1 MARGPLCGGNLSLLA
16 ASMGTPWEIDT
27 RGKILFLEDV
37 NEKSYRVDSMLTQLR
52 NGGKFDD
59 CAGIILGHW
68 TDCEPEDESCA
79 LTLEEIFEQLI
90 VPAGKPAICGFA
102 CGHSMPTHALP
113 LGRVCEL
120 DAARARCASGRRR
133 QWTTLLCRQNSR
145 PSSTP
150 FPRKAPCTLSI
161 LTTGE
166 VIASLRAETRVVSA
180 STIKVALLFCALED
194 VMAGKLALDMH
205 ISIAPE
211 DFREDTRVFEPE
223 YRQDGCSL
231 WEMLY
236 WMIVL
241 SDNTAT
247 NAIISTLG
255 CDHINAYCARL
266 GLENTACQRKMLD
279 WTAVREGRNN
289 YTSALDQFR
298 LYEMLYRG
306 EILSEELRAVAAD
319 FLSRV
324 RSFDELQRYIPT
336 R

>member
-1 MARGPLCGGNLSLLA
+1 MDNAALQAKLA
-16 ASMGTPWEIDT
+16 AI
-27 RGKILFLEDV
+27 
-37 NEKSYRVDSMLTQLR
+37 
-52 NGGKFDD
+52 
-59 CAGIILGHW
+59 
-68 TDCEPEDESCA
+68 
-79 LTLEEIFEQLI
+79 
-90 VPAGKPAICGFA
+90 
-102 CGHSMPTHALP
+102 
-113 LGRVCEL
+113 L
-120 DAARARCASGRRR
+120 DA
-133 QWTTLLCRQNSR
+133 
-145 PSSTP
+145 
-150 FPRKAPCTLSI
+150 FPAKSALHCVD
-161 LTTGE
+161 LTSGE
-166 VIASLRAETRVVSA
+166 VMASLRAETRVVSA

-194 VMAGKLALDMH
+194 VMAGKLALDAH

-247 NAIISTLG
+247 NAVISTLG
-255 CDHINAYCARL
+255 YDHINAYCARL
-266 GLENTACQRKMLD
+266 GLQSTACQRKMLD

-306 EILSEELRAVAAD
+306 EILNEELRAVAVD

-324 RSFDELQRYIPT
+324 RSFDELQRYIPDAVT
-336 R
+336 VWHKPGGLDHLTHDAGVFFLKGRPYFLGVFTWDGPSMDGQPEQARLIGRVSRLVYDFMKEKRA

>member
-1 MARGPLCGGNLSLLA
+1 MDNAALQAKLA
-16 ASMGTPWEIDT
+16 AI
-27 RGKILFLEDV
+27 
-37 NEKSYRVDSMLTQLR
+37 
-52 NGGKFDD
+52 
-59 CAGIILGHW
+59 
-68 TDCEPEDESCA
+68 
-79 LTLEEIFEQLI
+79 
-90 VPAGKPAICGFA
+90 
-102 CGHSMPTHALP
+102 
-113 LGRVCEL
+113 L
-120 DAARARCASGRRR
+120 DA
-133 QWTTLLCRQNSR
+133 
-145 PSSTP
+145 
-150 FPRKAPCTLSI
+150 FPAKSALHAVD

-194 VMAGKLALDMH
+194 VMAGKLALDAH

-211 DFREDTRVFEPE
+211 DFRKDTRVFEPE

-247 NAIISTLG
+247 NAVISTLG
-255 CDHINAYCARL
+255 YEHINAYCARL
-266 GLENTACQRKMLD
+266 GLQSTACQRKMLD

-306 EILSEELRAVAAD
+306 EVLNEELRAVAAD

-324 RSFDELQRYIPT
+324 RSFDELQRYIPDAVT
-336 R
+336 LWHKPGGLDHLTHDAGVFFLEGRPYFLGVFTWDGPSMDGQPEQARLIGRVSRLVYDFMKEKRA

>member
-1 MARGPLCGGNLSLLA
+1 MDNAALQAKLA
-16 ASMGTPWEIDT
+16 AI
-27 RGKILFLEDV
+27 
-37 NEKSYRVDSMLTQLR
+37 
-52 NGGKFDD
+52 
-59 CAGIILGHW
+59 
-68 TDCEPEDESCA
+68 
-79 LTLEEIFEQLI
+79 
-90 VPAGKPAICGFA
+90 
-102 CGHSMPTHALP
+102 
-113 LGRVCEL
+113 L
-120 DAARARCASGRRR
+120 DA
-133 QWTTLLCRQNSR
+133 
-145 PSSTP
+145 
-150 FPRKAPCTLSI
+150 FPAKSALHAVD

-194 VMAGKLALDMH
+194 VMAGKLSLDTH
-205 ISIAPE
+205 IPIAPE

-247 NAIISTLG
+247 NAVISTLG
-255 CDHINAYCARL
+255 YDHINAYCARL
-266 GLENTACQRKMLD
+266 GLQSTACQRKMLD
-279 WTAVREGRNN
+279 WTAVQEGRNN

-306 EILSEELRAVAAD
+306 EVLNEELRAVAAD

-324 RSFDELQRYIPT
+324 RSFDELQRYIPDAVT
-336 R
+336 LWHKPGGLDHLTHDAGGVLFGRAALLPRRLYLDGPSMDGQPEQARLIGRVSRLVYDFMKEKRA

>member
-1 MARGPLCGGNLSLLA
+1 MDNAALQAKLA
-16 ASMGTPWEIDT
+16 AI
-27 RGKILFLEDV
+27 
-37 NEKSYRVDSMLTQLR
+37 
-52 NGGKFDD
+52 
-59 CAGIILGHW
+59 
-68 TDCEPEDESCA
+68 
-79 LTLEEIFEQLI
+79 
-90 VPAGKPAICGFA
+90 
-102 CGHSMPTHALP
+102 
-113 LGRVCEL
+113 L
-120 DAARARCASGRRR
+120 DA
-133 QWTTLLCRQNSR
+133 
-145 PSSTP
+145 
-150 FPRKAPCTLSI
+150 FPAKSALHAVD

-166 VIASLRAETRVVSA
+166 VVASLRAETRVVSA

-194 VMAGKLALDMH
+194 VMAGKLALDAH

-247 NAIISTLG
+247 NAVISTLG
-255 CDHINAYCARL
+255 YDHINAYCARL

-306 EILSEELRAVAAD
+306 EILNEELRAVAAD

-324 RSFDELQRYIPT
+324 RSFDELQRYIPDAVT
-336 R
+336 VWHKPGGAGSSDARRGGVLPGRAALLPRRLYLGRPVFGRTAGAGAAHRPRLAPRL

>member
-1 MARGPLCGGNLSLLA
+1 MDNAALQAKLA
-16 ASMGTPWEIDT
+16 AI
-27 RGKILFLEDV
+27 
-37 NEKSYRVDSMLTQLR
+37 
-52 NGGKFDD
+52 
-59 CAGIILGHW
+59 
-68 TDCEPEDESCA
+68 
-79 LTLEEIFEQLI
+79 
-90 VPAGKPAICGFA
+90 
-102 CGHSMPTHALP
+102 
-113 LGRVCEL
+113 L
-120 DAARARCASGRRR
+120 DA
-133 QWTTLLCRQNSR
+133 
-145 PSSTP
+145 
-150 FPRKAPCTLSI
+150 FPAKSALHAVD

-194 VMAGKLALDMH
+194 VMAGKLALDAH
-205 ISIAPE
+205 IPIAPE

-247 NAIISTLG
+247 NAVISTLG
-255 CDHINAYCARL
+255 YDHINAYCARL
-266 GLENTACQRKMLD
+266 GLTKHRLPAQDARLD
-279 WTAVREGRNN
+279 GGQEGRNN

-306 EILSEELRAVAAD
+306 EIFNEELRAVAAD

-324 RSFDELQRYIPT
+324 RSFDELQRYIPDAVT
-336 R
+336 VWHKPGGLDHLTHDAGVFFLKGRPYFLGVFTWDGPSLDGQPEQARLIGRVSRLVYDFMKEKRA